1 MKSSEV
7 PNSKVSIMKTTVTDF
22 RNFTVSTP
30 RPWGYVFSLAVM
42 SKLIVIE
49 HSTKD
54 VIIAQQEFEIQ
65 LISIV
70 FQSCL

>member
-30 RPWGYVFSLAVM
+30 RPWSYVFSLAVM